1 MTPVEDHGP
10 SDPARVPSSPFFFR
24 LVKRAFLALV
34 ALLLALAFF
43 VPAPLQGPA
52 DPSRVPNP
60 VKSAWF
66 LLWTQE
72 LVSWS
77 KELVHPM
84 LLLLV
89 AFATLPWW
97 PGTREAKRAR
107 WFPDGQLPATLLT
120 LAAFALIVALTVLAA
135 FFRGENWSLARPW

>member
-1 MTPVEDHGP
+1 VNPTDEREPA
-10 SDPARVPSSPFFFR
+10 DPARVPSSPFFFR
-24 LVKRAFLALV
+24 LVKRAFVALV
-34 ALLLALAFF
+34 ALLLALASF

-77 KELVHPM
+77 KELVNPM
-84 LLLLV
+84 LLLLI
-89 AFATLPWW
+89 AFAALPWW

-107 WFPDGQLPATLLT
+107 WFPGGQLPATLLI
-120 LAAFALIVALTVLAA
+120 LAAFALIVALTLLAA
-135 FFRGENWSLARPW
+135 FFRGENWSLALPW